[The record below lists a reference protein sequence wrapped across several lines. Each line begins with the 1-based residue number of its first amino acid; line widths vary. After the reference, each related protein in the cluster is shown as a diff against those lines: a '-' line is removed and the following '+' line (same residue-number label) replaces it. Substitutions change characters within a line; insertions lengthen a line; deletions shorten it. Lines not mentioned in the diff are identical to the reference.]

1 MRRFAPWL
9 LVGVLILIAGALAE
23 SSWRRVRPSIPEI
36 GRKELEPTLGQGVLL
51 GVLGGLRTVVADF
64 AWIRSYVFWER
75 RDRPGCEA
83 FMRTACTLDP
93 HARYFWE
100 NAGLRIGLDMAHWEI
115 RRRGGYAKVPTET
128 QERLFRQYGR
138 RGLDVLE
145 EGMAHARHRTA
156 LLLAAGFLAEGKL
169 KDFTLAANYYRQAAD
184 AADAPWYAARFC
196 ADFDWNAGRKL
207 EAYRWYRDYWL
218 TRMRP
223 RMDGSPDDLA
233 RLREMEKELKISL
246 LERIPRQSWE
256 R

>member
-1 MRRFAPWL
+1 MRRFAPCL
-9 LVGVLILIAGALAE
+9 LVGVLILVAGALAE

-138 RGLDVLE
+138 RGVDVLE
-145 EGMAHARHRTA
+145 EGLAHARNRTA

>member
-138 RGLDVLE
+138 RGVDVLE

-196 ADFDWNAGRKL
+196 ADFDWNVGRKL

>member
-1 MRRFAPWL
+1 MRRVAPWL
-9 LVGVLILIAGALAE
+9 LVGALVLGAGALAE
-23 SSWRRVRPSIPEI
+23 SSWRRIRPNIPEI

-51 GVLGGLRTVVADF
+51 GVLGGLRTVVADI

-83 FMRTACTLDP
+83 LMRSACALDP

-115 RRRGGYAKVPTET
+115 RRRGGYAKVPAET
-128 QERLFRQYGR
+128 QDRLFRQYAR

-145 EGMAHARHRTA
+145 EGMASARNRTS

-169 KDFTLAANYYRQAAD
+169 KDLRLAADYYRQAAD
-184 AADAPWYAARFC
+184 APDAPWYAARIC
-196 ADFDWNAGRKL
+196 ADFDWGSGRKA
-207 EAYRWYRDYWL
+207 EAYRWYRNYWE
-218 TRMRP
+218 TRMQTKE
-223 RMDGSPDDLA
+223 DGFPEDLL
-233 RLREMEKELKISL
+233 RLRAMETELRLGL
-246 LERIPRQSWE
+246 LQRIPRQRWE

>member
-9 LVGVLILIAGALAE
+9 VVGVLILGAGTLAE
-23 SSWRRVRPSIPEI
+23 SSWRRIRPSIPEI

-51 GVLGGLRTVVADF
+51 GVLGGLRTVVADI

-83 FMRTACTLDP
+83 LMRTACTLDP

-100 NAGLRIGLDMAHWEI
+100 NTGLRIGLDMAHWEI
-115 RRRGGYAKVPTET
+115 RRRGGYAKVPAET

-145 EGMAHARHRTA
+145 EGMAYARSRTS

-169 KDFTLAANYYRQAAD
+169 KDLRLAADYYRQAAE
-184 AADAPWYAARFC
+184 APDAPWYAARIC
-196 ADFDWNAGRKL
+196 ADFDWSAGRKT
-207 EAYRWYRDYWL
+207 EAYRWYRNYWE
-218 TRMRP
+218 TRMRAKE
-223 RMDGSPDDLA
+223 DGFPEDLI
-233 RLREMEKELKISL
+233 RLRIMETELRLGIL
-246 LERIPRQSWE
+246 QRIPRQVWE

>member
-138 RGLDVLE
+138 RGVDVLE

-156 LLLAAGFLAEGKL
+156 LLVAAGFLAEGKL

-207 EAYRWYRDYWL
+207 EAYRWYRDSWL